1 MRAAKKRQF
10 SLCGIVGRRDG
21 ARQRPFDPRR
31 EGRRRPRATSST
43 PSSSASA
50 SSPPPAPRATDN
62 DFGTAV
68 HEYAHRLQAA
78 TPALDYPFRD
88 LHKARKFKRYAH
100 AKGKPDRYIDECFG
114 LDGKQRLRD
123 LLRDD
128 PGPVDL
134 ATGVLMRYNP

>member
-1 MRAAKKRQF
+1 M
-10 SLCGIVGRRDG
+10 
-21 ARQRPFDPRR
+21 
-31 EGRRRPRATSST
+31 

-50 SSPPPAPRATDN
+50 SPPSPAPRPTDD

-68 HEYAHRLQAA
+68 HEYAHRLRAT

-100 AKGKPDRYIDECFG
+100 AKGKPDRYIDERFG

-128 PGPVDL
+128 PGMADL
-134 ATGVLMRYNP
+134 AIGVLMRYDP